1 MIKLVKSSEGKTL
14 TPNQLSLLIVSHGKL
29 VESETDYALIVEPR
43 EDIQLKW
50 TVPKELVPGVS
61 EEDIK
66 LLLGDTIYRQ
76 YLVMYNSAGRL
87 EYDESSEATKES
99 QTQ

>member
-1 MIKLVKSSEGKTL
+1 MITLVKSPEGKTL

-29 VESETDYALIVEPR
+29 VETEADFRLVVEPR
-43 EDIQLKW
+43 EDVHLAW
-50 TVPKELVPGVS
+50 SVPKELVPGLS
-61 EEDIK
+61 EADIK

-87 EYDESSEATKES
+87 EYDQSSEAPKES
-99 QTQ
+99 